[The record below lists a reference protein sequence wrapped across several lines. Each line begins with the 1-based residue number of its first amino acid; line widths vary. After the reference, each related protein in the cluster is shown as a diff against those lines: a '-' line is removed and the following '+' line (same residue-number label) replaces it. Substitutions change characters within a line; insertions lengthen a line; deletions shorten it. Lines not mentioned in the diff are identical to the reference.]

1 MTLLG
6 RVLDVLV
13 TSEAGEHALNPVVMP
28 PIAFA
33 GIAAAIFLV
42 LAIVTFSYRDV
53 ANRHSDK
60 IGASPHQD
68 SQH

>member
-1 MTLLG
+1 MMLLG
-6 RVLDVLV
+6 RLLAA
-13 TSEAGEHALNPVVMP
+13 AGGEEHLAPLILP

-33 GIAAAIFLV
+33 GIAAAIFLT
-42 LAIVTFSYRDV
+42 LALVTYSYRDV

-60 IGASPHQD
+60 TGGSDHQD

>member
-13 TSEAGEHALNPVVMP
+13 TAETEEHALNPVVMP

-33 GIAAAIFLV
+33 AIAAGIFLV
-42 LAIVTFSYRDV
+42 LALVTYSYRDV

-60 IGASPHQD
+60 AGATPHQD